1 MKMMLYIILLV
12 AFVVLAVIVVE
23 NIRYNE
29 ELSQEN
35 DELRKTVNAQSE
47 ALDQIRDQ
55 LLEMMK
61 NESKL
66 DTDTKTG

>member
-1 MKMMLYIILLV
+1 MMLYIILLV

>member
-12 AFVVLAVIVVE
+12 AFIVLAVIVVE

-66 DTDTKTG
+66 DTDSRTG

>member
-12 AFVVLAVIVVE
+12 AFIVLAVIVVE

-47 ALDQIRDQ
+47 ALDQVRDQ

-66 DTDTKTG
+66 DTD

>member
-1 MKMMLYIILLV
+1 MLYIILLV
-12 AFVVLAVIVVE
+12 AFIVLAVIVVE

-47 ALDQIRDQ
+47 ALDQVRDQ

-66 DTDTKTG
+66 DTD

>member
-12 AFVVLAVIVVE
+12 AFIVLAVIVVE

-66 DTDTKTG
+66 DTD

>member
-12 AFVVLAVIVVE
+12 AFITLAVIVVE

-47 ALDQIRDQ
+47 ALDQIHDQ

-66 DTDTKTG
+66 DTD